1 MSKRKVIFLVG
12 PTAVGKT
19 SVSLEIAKQ
28 LDGEIISADSRQIY
42 RGMDIGTAKPS
53 PESLMEIK
61 HWFIDELDPDEE
73 FSAGKFG
80 ELGREKVDDIIA
92 RGKAPIVVG
101 GSGLYI
107 RAMIDGFFSGDVK
120 NDKVRE
126 ALRKR
131 MEDEGAEDLYDD
143 LQKIDP
149 EGAAKIHPNDNQRI
163 LRLMEVYLITGKPL
177 NELQKK
183 NIPPANFEAL
193 YYGLIIER
201 DELYKRIND
210 RVDRMVEDGLLAEVA
225 NLRVE
230 GYLPSLNSLNTVG
243 YKEFFQ
249 YFDGELS
256 FDETL
261 ENIKMNSRRYAK
273 RQITWFKADDRIKWI
288 DVNTD
293 KSKADL
299 INMIISDY
307 RG

>member
-19 SVSLEIAKQ
+19 SVSLEIARQ

-42 RGMDIGTAKPS
+42 RGLDIGTAKPS

-61 HWFIDELDPDEE
+61 HWFINELDPNED
-73 FSAGKFG
+73 FSAGQFG

-92 RGKAPIVVG
+92 RGKTPIVVG

-149 EGAAKIHPNDNQRI
+149 EGAAKIHPNDSQRI

-193 YYGLIIER
+193 YYGLIIDR
-201 DELYKRIND
+201 DELYNRIND

-249 YFDGELS
+249 YFNGELS
-256 FDETL
+256 FDETI

-288 DVNTD
+288 DVSTE
-293 KSKADL
+293 KARTDL